1 MSGPA
6 SSDTSESV
14 GDESQPPTGS
24 TDTGESSLIKTINN
38 QLSEHHQVEDIALIL
53 LGVLSMSYGSLVLF
67 NTGTFA
73 VDVQSTVTTF
83 GYTPPITG
91 MVTCLIL
98 YGIGLFCVL
107 SVGADWSPRL
117 TSLSWILTAIYAAVG
132 VIFHYTVFDSPRIRQ
147 KAQGGKT
154 DAYVLQREGAAQF
167 LDGNNPYR
175 YDYGDE
181 ILREVPGYFR
191 TPLSPA
197 FGPEDLTE
205 PINIVTSLDY
215 PPISFLWYV
224 PSELLGIPGAVQ
236 DIAAVAL
243 IMTVLLVVTPKPLR
257 LIVPIFF
264 MLNWNMILFPASFV
278 PDMAWVLFVVAAIFT
293 VHYPK
298 TNAVLWALAA
308 SYRPQ
313 PILIASFFAIF
324 VYKEFGFGYIKQ
336 WGVTG
341 LACTALINIPFA
353 IWTGFS
359 AYWAYITLP
368 VRITIPPGGVGPA
381 MVFSTDLVS
390 ETAAT
395 SGIHSLFSYTVL
407 GVWALSLVGLFVY
420 YDRFGA
426 GALAFPG
433 LALWFH
439 WRSFE
444 NYLIWMPLLVFAA
457 YIVGFPHRNPMHLLS
472 LRVEAALT
480 AIRDRLRRL
489 SSREK
494 SVPVSTEKQK

>member
-1 MSGPA
+1 MSDA
-6 SSDTSESV
+6 TSSNTSETLDDSNQ
-14 GDESQPPTGS
+14 SSTGS
-24 TDTGESSLIKTINN
+24 TDTSESSLIKTVNN
-38 QLSEHHQVEDIALIL
+38 RLSKHHQIEDLALIM

-67 NTGTFA
+67 NTGTFS

-83 GYTPPITG
+83 GYTPPIAA

-98 YGIGLFCVL
+98 YGIGLFCLL

-117 TSLSWILTAIYAAVG
+117 TSLSWILSAIYAAVG
-132 VIFHYTVFDSPRIRQ
+132 VIFYYTVFDSPRVREN
-147 KAQGGKT
+147 AQGGKT
-154 DAYVLQREGAAQF
+154 DAYVLQREGAARF
-167 LDGNNPYR
+167 LDGHNPYQ
-175 YDYGDE
+175 YDYADE
-181 ILREVPGYFR
+181 ILSEVPGYFR

-197 FGPEDLTE
+197 FDPEDLTE

-215 PPISFLWYV
+215 PPISFLWYM
-224 PSELLGIPGAVQ
+224 PSEILGIPGPIQ
-236 DIAAVAL
+236 DIAAVAV
-243 IMTVLLVVTPKPLR
+243 IMIVLLVVTPKSLR
-257 LIVPIFF
+257 LVVPAFF

-278 PDMAWVLFVVAAIFT
+278 PDTAWVLFVVAAIFT

-298 TNAVLWALAA
+298 TNAVFWALAA

-324 VYKEFGFGYIKQ
+324 VYKEFGFGYLKQ
-336 WGVTG
+336 WVPTG

-368 VRITIPPGGVGPA
+368 IRITIPPGGIGPA
-381 MVFSTDLVS
+381 MIFSTDLVS

-395 SGIHSLFSYTVL
+395 SGIHSLFSYAVF
-407 GVWALSLVGLFVY
+407 GVWALSLVSLFVY
-420 YDRFGA
+420 YDRLGV
-426 GALAFPG
+426 GGLAFPG

-444 NYLIWMPLLVFAA
+444 NYLIWMPLFVFTA
-457 YIVGFPHRNPMHLLS
+457 YMVGFPHRNPMHLLS
-472 LRVEAALT
+472 LRVQAAYT
-480 AIRDRLRRL
+480 AIRERFRRLR
-489 SSREK
+489 SRKK
-494 SVPVSTEKQK
+494 SAPVSTKSQK